1 MKRYEAIFFDLDHT
15 LWDFEKNSY
24 ATLKELVDKYQI
36 HTVAGFEFESFYYN
50 FKNSNRHLWSLY
62 DKNLISQQELRHQ
75 RVHLTFAGL
84 DVDINKYYEA
94 FSTEYIH
101 LCSTKG
107 ELIEHS
113 IELLEHVFDR
123 YKLLILTN
131 GFEKVQ
137 YTKMITSNIFHYF
150 DHVITTEDMNAK
162 KPEPVFFEYALK
174 KAGLKAEN
182 VIMVGDTLETDV
194 LGALNAGIDA
204 VYYNPDKTP
213 HKHAVTHEVH
223 SLKELLKLL

>member
-24 ATLKELVDKYQI
+24 KTLVELADKYNLHAI
-36 HTVAGFEFESFYYN
+36 AGFEIESFYTN
-50 FKNSNRHLWSLY
+50 FKHSNRHLWALY
-62 DKNLISQQELRHQ
+62 DQNLITQHQLRQQ
-75 RVHLTFAGL
+75 RVEYTFKGL

-94 FSTEYIH
+94 FTTEYIQ

-107 ELIEHS
+107 ELIDHAV
-113 IELLEHVFDR
+113 ELLEHVFDR

-150 DHVITTEDMNAK
+150 DHVITTEDMDAK
-162 KPEPVFFEYALK
+162 KPEPVFFEYALN
-174 KAGLKAEN
+174 KAGVKAEN
-182 VIMVGDTLETDV
+182 AIMVGDTLPTDI

-204 VYYNPDKTP
+204 VYYNPDKIP
-213 HKHAVTHEVH
+213 HQHAITHEVH
-223 SLKELLKLL
+223 SLKELLKLF